1 MSLESISKK
10 MSLQVLQLQKT
21 PQDDDALPAGSS
33 PASQAHTS
41 RAENYGSIDW
51 CFRNW
56 MDISA
61 GREHAPTM
69 KSSPAHGRS
78 FGRFLKQVPDHS
90 FVPYQRTSRYQQTT
104 VSATKAPSHQS
115 SAKAEKHTQMYKDDI
130 YVHIVR
136 CNTKVHIMV
145 GVSEMVQWQSRNT
158 GGASN
163 TRRHQAT

>member
-1 MSLESISKK
+1 
-10 MSLQVLQLQKT
+10 
-21 PQDDDALPAGSS
+21 
-33 PASQAHTS
+33 
-41 RAENYGSIDW
+41 
-51 CFRNW
+51 

-90 FVPYQRTSRYQQTT
+90 FVPYYQRTSRYQQTT

-136 CNTKVHIMV
+136 SNTK
-145 GVSEMVQWQSRNT
+145 GVSEMVQWQSGNT